1 MTWLKDPGV
10 PGYAMVKPLGV
21 NGAQVYLALQLATGA
36 QVVVKLWSGWA
47 SDHPRR
53 EAAAVRLR
61 HPNIVAVLEAGQ
73 TQEGPFSVFE
83 WLPNA
88 LSVAIK
94 LQQGGTHA
102 IEAIRIAEAV
112 ARALDHAR
120 AQGMRLGVLRPG
132 DVVLTETGVPK
143 VLPVFVEDGSPS
155 TSLADDLH
163 RIGVLIGAM
172 VEGQASAG
180 SWNALRTIGSRCLGA
195 SSDPPLA
202 SLTLL
207 MEGLEEIDTSA
218 GQEPPSGPTRV

>member
-1 MTWLKDPGV
+1 VTWLKDPGV

-36 QVVVKLWSGWA
+36 QVVVKLWSRGA
-47 SDHPRR
+47 SDGQRR

-61 HPNIVAVLEAGQ
+61 HPNIVAVLEAGE
-73 TQEGPFSVFE
+73 TQNGPFSVLE

-88 LSVAIK
+88 LSVAAK
-94 LQQGGTHA
+94 LRQGEARA
-102 IEAIRIAEAV
+102 IDAIRILEAI

-120 AQGMRLGVLRPG
+120 AQGMCLGRLRPG
-132 DVVLTETGVPK
+132 DVMLTEGDVPK

-155 TSLADDLH
+155 TSLAGDMH

-172 VEGQASAG
+172 VEGQPSAG
-180 SWNALRTIGSRCLGA
+180 SWNALRTIGARCLGGSA
-195 SSDPPLA
+195 EPPVA

-207 MEGLEEIDTSA
+207 MMLLGEIGTSA
-218 GQEPPSGPTRV
+218 AQEPPSGPTRD